1 MHPAPSSTNSGFL
14 SDSAFAALGDS
25 DATRLDELRRAKEQ
39 VEHLFRY
46 SLQRNHI
53 NPLMHLVWRYRRKEI
68 FEASDVVG

>member
-1 MHPAPSSTNSGFL
+1 MNPPHSSNNSGAL

-25 DATRLDELRRAKEQ
+25 DATRLDELRQAKEQ

-53 NPLMHLVWRYRRKEI
+53 NPLMHLVWRYRRQDI
-68 FEASDVVG
+68 VEASDVVG